1 MKQKTWNQILKFELI
16 LSILLAILLN
26 INVKGLN
33 WPRLAVADWI
43 PLAILIATLVL
54 QFLAEKNHCLKFT
67 ANLLSALT
75 LLCIFNWLLRGT
87 ISTLNEK
94 IQPLAPMFSIVGCVL
109 LLVVNIPWVIVDM
122 SIVKNGFLRVLSIA
136 IIDVSFTMNAN
147 DFIKRGGSGRSV
159 ASG

>member
-33 WPRLAVADWI
+33 WSRLAVADWI
-43 PLAILIATLVL
+43 SLAILIATLVL

-94 IQPLAPMFSIVGCVL
+94 NSAIGSYVLNPGLLNSI
-109 LLVVNIPWVIVDM
+109 
-122 SIVKNGFLRVLSIA
+122 S
-136 IIDVSFTMNAN
+136 
-147 DFIKRGGSGRSV
+147 
-159 ASG
+159 

>member
-1 MKQKTWNQILKFELI
+1 M
-16 LSILLAILLN
+16 
-26 INVKGLN
+26 
-33 WPRLAVADWI
+33 
-43 PLAILIATLVL
+43 

-94 IQPLAPMFSIVGCVL
+94 IQPLAPMFSIAGCVL
-109 LLVVNIPWVIVDM
+109 LLMVNIPWVIVDM
-122 SIVKNGFLRVLSIA
+122 PIVKNGFLRVLSIV